1 MEANMERPLTAKQE
15 LYCDYRMEG
24 LDANDAA
31 IKAGYKPTD
40 RGNHSLVPARSVAV
54 QRELAIRTDIE
65 LLNIGPMVIQ
75 TLKEL
80 LKSKNETVRLS
91 AARDLADRIGLGADK
106 NSQQN
111 LEVNINLGN
120 DGKVAVLQGSPPAF
134 PFKR

>member
-1 MEANMERPLTAKQE
+1 MDRPLTDKQK
-15 LYCDYRMEG
+15 LYCDYYMDG
-24 LDANDAA
+24 LNANDAA

-54 QRELAIRTDIE
+54 QRELAIRTNTE

-75 TLKEL
+75 TLKNL

-120 DGKVAVLQGSPPAF
+120 DGKVAVLNQGLPPF
-134 PFKR
+134 PIVR